1 MKKGWHRILR
11 IASFDGFAKSQ
22 FYSLCEHFTHFVS
35 ILGALEIFS
44 GTQCRSQ
51 KTFYDSIGFGGIK
64 KKVDESISDKS
75 GQFQKLL
82 ARVSKHGLFQK
93 PKILQI
99 LVIAGETTSHT
110 SIGLF

>member
-1 MKKGWHRILR
+1 LTVSQKVN
-11 IASFDGFAKSQ
+11 FAHS
-22 FYSLCEHFTHFVS
+22 V
-35 ILGALEIFS
+35 EIFS
-44 GTQCRSQ
+44 GTQCLSQ

-93 PKILQI
+93 PKILHI

-110 SIGLF
+110 SICLF